1 MKEKTKI
8 LVVEDDPELR
18 EALQEFLTRKGY
30 VVDIAADVTQALI
43 KLWSGRYD
51 IAVTDIVMPGLSGLK
66 LLSLSKEILDVI
78 DFIVVT
84 GNDSPES
91 RQEAIRLGAKS
102 YFVKPFDLDEI
113 LKSIQTITSIRNPE
127 NPS

>member
-1 MKEKTKI
+1 MKDKTRI

-18 EALQEFLTRKGY
+18 AALQEFLMRKGY
-30 VVDIAADVTQALI
+30 TVDVARDVTQALI
-43 KLWSGRYD
+43 KLWTGRYD

-66 LLSLSKEILDVI
+66 LLSLSKGILDVI
-78 DFIVVT
+78 DFIVIT
-84 GNDSPES
+84 GYDSPEN

-102 YFVKPFDLDEI
+102 YFVKPFDLDEV
-113 LKSIQTITSIRNPE
+113 LSSIEAITSIRNLE

>member
-1 MKEKTKI
+1 MKEKTRI

-18 EALQEFLTRKGY
+18 ETLQEFLMRKGY
-30 VVDIAADVTQALI
+30 TVDVARDVSQALI
-43 KLWSGRYD
+43 KLWTGQYD

-66 LLSLSKEILDVI
+66 LLSLSKGILDAI
-78 DFIVVT
+78 DFIVIT
-84 GNDSPES
+84 GYDSPES